1 MFENINIIEWI
12 GYVGSVIIAISLTMS
27 SIIRLRWFNLLGA
40 SIFSTYGFIIG
51 SMPVAFLN
59 LFITLI
65 NIFYLTKIYSTKDYF
80 KILHIRKENR
90 YLEYFLDFYAKDINK
105 FFPRF
110 CDKFKNHLYDNENL
124 LCILVI
130 RNANVAGLF
139 IGRKIS
145 DDEMIVEIDF
155 AVPEYRDF
163 KTGNY
168 VYRQSQDHFRELGI
182 KKLISRSSI
191 KKHQHYLSKMGFTE
205 KLNNK
210 NEIVWVKELENKS

>member
-1 MFENINIIEWI
+1 MFENINIIEWV
-12 GYVGSVIIAISLTMS
+12 GYVGSAIIAISLTMS

-65 NIFYLTKIYSTKDYF
+65 NIFYLTKIYSTSDYF

-90 YLEYFLDFYAKDINK
+90 YLEYFLDFFAKDINK
-105 FFPRF
+105 FFPEF

-145 DDEMIVEIDF
+145 DDEIFIEIDF

-168 VYRQSQDHFRELGI
+168 VYRQNQNHFKELGI
-182 KKLISRSSI
+182 KKLISRSSN
-191 KKHQHYLSKMGFTE
+191 KKHQHYLSKMGFIE
-205 KLNNK
+205 KLNSDSK
-210 NEIVWVKELENKS
+210 TIWVKELKNTL